1 MTIDQCARGPT
12 DRDGEDD
19 FGTDSV
25 RASGRENSPHLYV
38 PSPQKWAYE
47 V

>member
-1 MTIDQCARGPT
+1 MTIDQCAQGPT

-38 PSPQKWAYE
+38 PSP
-47 V
+47 

>member
-25 RASGRENSPHLYV
+25 KTHRIYKCHLLRSGFMRYD
-38 PSPQKWAYE
+38 
-47 V
+47 